1 MLELRKD
8 IFADERDDNLK
19 EIGKGTQRQD
29 MLGHVTGTS
38 TYFNDHKLQG
48 MLHLKVL
55 RSPHA
60 HARIRRIDTVE
71 AERSPGVRRIIRGTD
86 MPRNLNT
93 LLSLINFGKDDEP
106 TLAVDKV
113 RYKGEPV
120 VAIVADSHREAF
132 EAIAKVRVDYE
143 PLPTVFDVEEALK
156 PGAPVVNETYPK
168 NTFTY
173 HDIYDHQKLRFGDVE
188 RAFASADHVLEQ
200 RYQMSP
206 IEHAPTETNGSI
218 AAPDT
223 NGRYVVYTSTQALFF
238 SLDTCAKIL
247 DVPSNTFHFIGGT
260 VGGGFGG
267 KVDTLTEPLSILGA
281 MLTGRPVRYIFG
293 REEEMQFGPP
303 RGAERIYLKDGM
315 MRDGRIVARKVRA
328 YFDSGAY
335 TRLSSYAVVKCAAHL
350 PGPYTIPNVHGD
362 IYLRLHQSYA
372 GDGDARLR
380 GYRDGFRDR
389 MPDGQ
394 ACASHR
400 HGSDGVPYPQ
410 CLSRWRHESAPPRSQ
425 EHRADRMCAGR
436 CRKIQMAVAR
446 GIQADVLAQ
455 GRRRRTRLDSAR
467 AGKFACA
474 GACHRAAA
482 HVLRS
487 RSAAGR
493 RTRAAAT
500 GSTSGG
506 SAAAYAT
513 ARFARR
519 GAIFLCVRLKE
530 ALTMTRH
537 RGRGI
542 ASINYPIGMNL
553 GGDPSQALVHSN
565 PSGKFT
571 VSLSSIDLGQGM
583 KSVTR
588 QICAETLGVP
598 VEDVYV
604 DTADSDTGPHC
615 MGSFA
620 SRGTH
625 RVGNAVMAA
634 AKEARGVMM
643 EAAAEE
649 LEVNAAD
656 LETDGRGNIHVK
668 GAPHRSISTKDVAIA
683 AQFKQG
689 KTISGRGIFLVPLS
703 AVDPETGEM
712 SPATCYAHAC
722 MVAEVEVDDETGE
735 VAMVRMDSAYELGRA
750 LNPRL
755 VEQQLVGGAW
765 MGVSHALFET
775 TEPYYPDP
783 SHGPRDF
790 VEYLMPGPGDI
801 CPHDVAVLERPA
813 ADGPFGAKGPGEMCA
828 NPVLPAVANAIF
840 NAVGVRI
847 DDLPITPEKV
857 LRAIKGQGGARPQ
870 ARR

>member
-1 MLELRKD
+1 
-8 IFADERDDNLK
+8 
-19 EIGKGTQRQD
+19 
-29 MLGHVTGTS
+29 
-38 TYFNDHKLQG
+38 
-48 MLHLKVL
+48 
-55 RSPHA
+55 
-60 HARIRRIDTVE
+60 
-71 AERSPGVRRIIRGTD
+71 

-113 RYKGEPV
+113 RYKGEPI
-120 VAIVADSHREAF
+120 VAVVADSQREAF
-132 EAIAKVRVDYE
+132 EALARIRVDYD

-173 HDIYDHQKLRFGDVE
+173 YDIYDHQKLRFGDVE
-188 RAFASADHVLEQ
+188 RGFAQADHVLEQ

-238 SLDTCAKIL
+238 SLDTSAKIL
-247 DVPSNTFHFIGGT
+247 DVPSNKLHFIGGT

-267 KVDTLTEPLSILGA
+267 KVDTMTEPLSILGA
-281 MLTGRPVRYIFG
+281 MLTGRPVRYMFG
-293 REEEMQFGPP
+293 REEEMQYGSP
-303 RGAERIYLKDGM
+303 RGAERIYVKDGVG
-315 MRDGRIVARKVRA
+315 RDGRILARKLRV

-350 PGPYTIPNVHGD
+350 PGPYTIPNVYAD
-362 IYLRLHQSYA
+362 IYCVFTNRA
-372 GDGDARLR
+372 PATAMR
-380 GYRDGFRDR
+380 GFGVTAVDFALECQMDKLAHLVGMDPMEFRILNAYRDGDMKAHRREAHNTALIECVQVAAEKAKWKLSEEAKRASSRKGGGGERAAIPPTARD
-389 MPDGQ
+389 DT
-394 ACASHR
+394 A
-400 HGSDGVPYPQ
+400 
-410 CLSRWRHESAPPRSQ
+410 
-425 EHRADRMCAGR
+425 
-436 CRKIQMAVAR
+436 
-446 GIQADVLAQ
+446 
-455 GRRRRTRLDSAR
+455 RRRGPPAQQRTSYDRARRRPTASRARSAAAR
-467 AGKFACA
+467 AGAPLKSSH
-474 GACHRAAA
+474 GA
-482 HVLRS
+482 
-487 RSAAGR
+487 
-493 RTRAAAT
+493 
-500 GSTSGG
+500 
-506 SAAAYAT
+506 
-513 ARFARR
+513 ARFSSVF
-519 GAIFLCVRLKE
+519 GEE
-530 ALTMTRH
+530 ALIMTKL
-537 RGRGI
+537 RGRGM

-634 AKEARGVMM
+634 AREARGVMM

-649 LEVNAAD
+649 LEVNVAD

-683 AQFKQG
+683 AQFRQG
-689 KTISGRGIFLVPLS
+689 RTISGRGIFLVPLS

-722 MVAEVEVDDETGE
+722 LVAEVEVDDETGE
-735 VAMVRMDSAYELGRA
+735 VSMVRMDSAYELGRA

-775 TEPYYPDP
+775 PEPYYPDI

-790 VEYLMPGPGDI
+790 TEYLMPGPGDV
-801 CPHDVAVLERPA
+801 CPHDIAVLERPA

-840 NAVGVRI
+840 NAVGVRV

-857 LRAIKGQGGARPQ
+857 LRAIRAQGGAKPQ